1 MYAQVMGSLAGKAN
15 KGLLDKLEEL
25 VKETNEQVDVV
36 KKESEA
42 KKLAEKVQEN
52 LENYQ
57 TKIIESAKPPTTG
70 LEDGKTLWLDIS
82 NGKPGILKLWKNGN
96 WESVVPD
103 VDKVKKET
111 LEQVNKDIET
121 TKSELNQK
129 VQEAQE
135 QATEQF
141 NEVKESLQGVSR
153 TISSIENKQ
162 GEIDKKVTKFEQ
174 DSNGFKQSIETLTK
188 KIMILAIN

>member
-1 MYAQVMGSLAGKAN
+1 AN

-42 KKLAEKVQEN
+42 AKKLAEKVQEN
-52 LENYQ
+52 LKNYQ

-103 VDKVKKET
+103 
-111 LEQVNKDIET
+111 
-121 TKSELNQK
+121 
-129 VQEAQE
+129 
-135 QATEQF
+135 
-141 NEVKESLQGVSR
+141 
-153 TISSIENKQ
+153 
-162 GEIDKKVTKFEQ
+162 
-174 DSNGFKQSIETLTK
+174 
-188 KIMILAIN
+188 

>member
-1 MYAQVMGSLAGKAN
+1 MFLEARLIAADECDTNAANDKYYFGDFKEVEDTRSLLDHMYAQVMGSLAGKAN

-42 KKLAEKVQEN
+42 AKKLAEKVQEN
-52 LENYQ
+52 LKNYQ
-57 TKIIESAKPPTTG
+57 TKIIESAKPPTIG
-70 LEDGKTLWLDIS
+70 LENGKILWLDIS

-103 VDKVKKET
+103 MDKVKEDT

-121 TKSELNQK
+121 TKTELNKK
-129 VQEAQE
+129 VQEAQN
-135 QATEQF
+135 QATGQF
-141 NEVKESLQGVSR
+141 NEVNER
-153 TISSIENKQ
+153 C
-162 GEIDKKVTKFEQ
+162 
-174 DSNGFKQSIETLTK
+174 
-188 KIMILAIN
+188 